1 MSYNVFTKHD
11 SEVIAVTR
19 QKAMGMLLTVGLL
32 AVLSIASFADTKPI
46 PRLIEM
52 VSTDAIPEF
61 RLAAARTL
69 VAAHLFI
76 ERPLSE
82 LDPLIQKIERERGF
96 KELRQAVEE
105 AKQGKVI
112 SACWN
117 LPIVENPVVAGV
129 DLRAKTVEELENL
142 AIYGSS
148 PQLREAAT
156 KMMINKY
163 LTPKARLYAEWYTY
177 RLRAEVD
184 FDAVKVQFYLWTVGV
199 APQATEIKTIALI
212 PLSQIFFAEFLITL
226 PASQVTAKL
235 KC

>member
-1 MSYNVFTKHD
+1 M
-11 SEVIAVTR
+11 TR
-19 QKAMGMLLTVGLL
+19 RLLLTVGL
-32 AVLSIASFADTKPI
+32 VLLVAMTSFADTKPI

-69 VAAHLFI
+69 VAAYLFI

-82 LDPLIQKIERERGF
+82 LDPLIQKIEKERGF

-112 SACWN
+112 SGCWN
-117 LPIVENPVVAGV
+117 LPTVENPVVAGI
-129 DLRAKTVEELENL
+129 DLRTKTIPELEQL

-163 LTPKARLYAEWYTY
+163 LTPKAKLYPEWYTY
-177 RLRAEVD
+177 RIKAEAD

-199 APQATEIKTIALI
+199 APQAVEIKTIALI

-235 KC
+235 KCNP

>member
-1 MSYNVFTKHD
+1 MM
-11 SEVIAVTR
+11 R
-19 QKAMGMLLTVGLL
+19 RLLLLTVSLVFL
-32 AVLSIASFADTKPI
+32 VTVTSWADTKPI

-52 VSTDAIPEF
+52 VSTDAIPEY

-69 VAAHLFI
+69 VAAYLFI
-76 ERPLSE
+76 GRPLSD

-105 AKQGKVI
+105 AKQEKVI

-117 LPIVENPVVAGV
+117 LPTVENPVVGGI
-129 DLRAKTVEELENL
+129 DLRTKTIPELEQL

-156 KMMINKY
+156 KMLINKY
-163 LTPKARLYAEWYTY
+163 LTPKAKLYPEWYTY
-177 RLRAEVD
+177 RIRAEAD

-199 APQATEIKTIALI
+199 APQAVEIKTIALI

-235 KC
+235 KCS

>member
-1 MSYNVFTKHD
+1 MV
-11 SEVIAVTR
+11 R
-19 QKAMGMLLTVGLL
+19 RLLLTLGL
-32 AVLSIASFADTKPI
+32 VLFVVVNAFADTKPI

-69 VAAHLFI
+69 VAAYLFI
-76 ERPLSE
+76 GAPAFGV
-82 LDPLIQKIERERGF
+82 DPLIQKIEKERGF

-117 LPIVENPVVAGV
+117 LPTVENPVVAGI
-129 DLRAKTVEELENL
+129 DLRTKTIPELEQL

-163 LTPKARLYAEWYTY
+163 LTPKAKLYPEWYTY
-177 RLRAEVD
+177 RIKAEAD

-199 APQATEIKTIALI
+199 APQAVEIKTIALI

-235 KC
+235 KCS

>member
-1 MSYNVFTKHD
+1 MV
-11 SEVIAVTR
+11 R
-19 QKAMGMLLTVGLL
+19 RLLLTLGL
-32 AVLSIASFADTKPI
+32 VLFVVVNAFADTKPI

-69 VAAHLFI
+69 VAAYLFTD
-76 ERPLSE
+76 RSLSE
-82 LDPLIQKIERERGF
+82 LDPLIQKIEKERGF

-117 LPIVENPVVAGV
+117 LPTVENPVVAGI
-129 DLRAKTVEELENL
+129 DLRNKTIPELEQL

-163 LTPKARLYAEWYTY
+163 LTPKAKLYPEWYTY
-177 RLRAEVD
+177 RIKAEVD

-199 APQATEIKTIALI
+199 APQAVEIKTIALI

-226 PASQVTAKL
+226 PASQVKAKL
-235 KC
+235 KCNP

>member
-1 MSYNVFTKHD
+1 MMRRVLYVAMSL
-11 SEVIAVTR
+11 VIAVVVTSR
-19 QKAMGMLLTVGLL
+19 
-32 AVLSIASFADTKPI
+32 ADTKPI
-46 PRLIEM
+46 PKLIEM

-69 VAAHLFI
+69 VAAYLFI
-76 ERPLSE
+76 GRPLTD

-117 LPIVENPVVAGV
+117 LPTVTNPIVAGI
-129 DLRAKTVEELENL
+129 DLRTKTIQELEQL
-142 AIYGSS
+142 AIFGGS

-163 LTPKARLYAEWYTY
+163 LTPKAKLYPEWYTY
-177 RLRAEVD
+177 RVKAEPD

-199 APQATEIKTIALI
+199 APHAVELKTIALI

-226 PASQVTAKL
+226 PAGQVLAKL
-235 KC
+235 KCS

>member
-1 MSYNVFTKHD
+1 LFTD
-11 SEVIAVTR
+11 RS
-19 QKAMGMLLTVGLL
+19 
-32 AVLSIASFADTKPI
+32 
-46 PRLIEM
+46 
-52 VSTDAIPEF
+52 
-61 RLAAARTL
+61 
-69 VAAHLFI
+69 
-76 ERPLSE
+76 LSE
-82 LDPLIQKIERERGF
+82 LDPLIQKIEKERGF

-117 LPIVENPVVAGV
+117 LPTVENPVVAGI
-129 DLRAKTVEELENL
+129 DLRTKTIPELEQL

-163 LTPKARLYAEWYTY
+163 LTPKAKLYPEWYTY
-177 RLRAEVD
+177 RIKAEVD

-199 APQATEIKTIALI
+199 APQAVEIKTIALI

-226 PASQVTAKL
+226 PASQVKAKL
-235 KC
+235 KCNP

>member
-1 MSYNVFTKHD
+1 M
-11 SEVIAVTR
+11 TR
-19 QKAMGMLLTVGLL
+19 RLLLTVGLVFL
-32 AVLSIASFADTKPI
+32 VAMASFADTKPI

-69 VAAHLFI
+69 VAAYLFI
-76 ERPLSE
+76 ERSLSE
-82 LDPLIQKIERERGF
+82 LDPLIQKIEKERGF

-112 SACWN
+112 SGCWN
-117 LPIVENPVVAGV
+117 LPTVENPVVAGI
-129 DLRAKTVEELENL
+129 DLRTKTIPELEQL

-163 LTPKARLYAEWYTY
+163 LTPKAKLYPEWYTY
-177 RLRAEVD
+177 RIKAEAD

-199 APQATEIKTIALI
+199 APQAIEIKTIALI

-235 KC
+235 KCS

>member
-1 MSYNVFTKHD
+1 MV
-11 SEVIAVTR
+11 R
-19 QKAMGMLLTVGLL
+19 RLLLTLGL
-32 AVLSIASFADTKPI
+32 VLFVVVNAFADTKPI

-69 VAAHLFI
+69 VAAYLFI

-82 LDPLIQKIERERGF
+82 LDPLIQKIEKERGF

-117 LPIVENPVVAGV
+117 LPTVENPVVAGI
-129 DLRAKTVEELENL
+129 DLRTKTIPELEQL

-163 LTPKARLYAEWYTY
+163 LTPKAKLYPEWYTY
-177 RLRAEVD
+177 RIKAEVD

-199 APQATEIKTIALI
+199 APQAVEIKTIALI

-235 KC
+235 KCS

>member
-1 MSYNVFTKHD
+1 M
-11 SEVIAVTR
+11 TR
-19 QKAMGMLLTVGLL
+19 RLLYVTVGLVFL
-32 AVLSIASFADTKPI
+32 LTLVSWADTKPI

-69 VAAHLFI
+69 VAAYLFTD
-76 ERPLSE
+76 RSLSE
-82 LDPLIQKIERERGF
+82 LDPLIRKIEQERGF

-117 LPIVENPVVAGV
+117 LPTVETPVVAGI
-129 DLRAKTVEELENL
+129 DLRTKTIAELEQL

-163 LTPKARLYAEWYTY
+163 LTPKAKLYPEWYTY
-177 RLRAEVD
+177 RIRAEVD

-199 APQATEIKTIALI
+199 APQAVEIKTIALI

-235 KC
+235 KCS

>member
-1 MSYNVFTKHD
+1 MMRRLLFITTSLVLL
-11 SEVIAVTR
+11 VVT
-19 QKAMGMLLTVGLL
+19 V
-32 AVLSIASFADTKPI
+32 SWADTKPI
-46 PRLIEM
+46 PRLVEM

-69 VAAHLFI
+69 VAAYLFLD
-76 ERPLSE
+76 RPLSE
-82 LDPLIQKIERERGF
+82 LDPLIRKIEQERGF

-112 SACWN
+112 SGCWN
-117 LPIVENPVVAGV
+117 LPTVENPVVAGI
-129 DLRAKTVEELENL
+129 DLRTKTVAELEEL

-163 LTPKARLYAEWYTY
+163 LTPKAKLYPEWYTY
-177 RLRAEVD
+177 RIRAEVD

-199 APQATEIKTIALI
+199 APQAVEIKTIALI

-235 KC
+235 KCN

>member
-1 MSYNVFTKHD
+1 M
-11 SEVIAVTR
+11 TR
-19 QKAMGMLLTVGLL
+19 RLLLTLGLVFL
-32 AVLSIASFADTKPI
+32 AVVTAFADTKPI

-69 VAAHLFI
+69 VAAYLFI
-76 ERPLSE
+76 GRPLSE

-117 LPIVENPVVAGV
+117 LPTVENPVVGGV
-129 DLRAKTVEELENL
+129 DLRTKTVAELEQL

-148 PQLREAAT
+148 SQLREAAT

-163 LTPKARLYAEWYTY
+163 LTPKAKLYPEWYTY
-177 RLRAEVD
+177 RIKAEVD

-199 APQATEIKTIALI
+199 APQAVEIKTIALV

-235 KC
+235 KCS

>member
-1 MSYNVFTKHD
+1 M
-11 SEVIAVTR
+11 R
-19 QKAMGMLLTVGLL
+19 QKSIRLSLVAVVLVVLLNTVS
-32 AVLSIASFADTKPI
+32 VADTKPI

-61 RLAAARTL
+61 RLSAARTL
-69 VAAHLFI
+69 VAAYLFI
-76 ERPLSE
+76 GRPLSD

-105 AKQGKVI
+105 AKRGQVI
-112 SACWN
+112 SACWG
-117 LPIVENPVVAGV
+117 LPTVENPTVSGI
-129 DLRAKTVEELENL
+129 DLRTKTIQELEQL
-142 AIYGSS
+142 AIFGSS

-163 LTPKARLYAEWYTY
+163 LTPKAKLYPEWYTY
-177 RLRAEVD
+177 RIKAEED

-199 APQATEIKTIALI
+199 SPHAVEIKTIALI

>member
-1 MSYNVFTKHD
+1 MKQRLLLVTVGLVF
-11 SEVIAVTR
+11 
-19 QKAMGMLLTVGLL
+19 LLTV
-32 AVLSIASFADTKPI
+32 VSWADTKPI

-69 VAAHLFI
+69 VAAYLFI
-76 ERPLSE
+76 GRSLSE

-117 LPIVENPVVAGV
+117 LPTVENPVVAGI
-129 DLRAKTVEELENL
+129 DLRTKTISELEQL
-142 AIYGSS
+142 AIYGGSS
-148 PQLREAAT
+148 QLREAAT
-156 KMMINKY
+156 KMLINKY
-163 LTPKARLYAEWYTY
+163 LTPKAKLYPEWYTY
-177 RLRAEVD
+177 RIKAEVD

-199 APQATEIKTIALI
+199 APQAVEIKTIALI

-235 KC
+235 KCS

>member
-1 MSYNVFTKHD
+1 MTRRLLF
-11 SEVIAVTR
+11 VIASLVF
-19 QKAMGMLLTVGLL
+19 LL
-32 AVLSIASFADTKPI
+32 VLDSWADTKPI

-69 VAAHLFI
+69 VAAYLFI
-76 ERPLSE
+76 GRPLSE
-82 LDPLIQKIERERGF
+82 LDPLIQKIESERGF

-117 LPIVENPVVAGV
+117 LPTVENPIVAGV
-129 DLRAKTVEELENL
+129 DLRTKTIPELEQL
-142 AIYGSS
+142 AIFGRS
-148 PQLREAAT
+148 PQLREAAA

-163 LTPKARLYAEWYTY
+163 LTPKAKLYPEWYTY
-177 RLRAEVD
+177 RVKAEAD

-199 APQATEIKTIALI
+199 APQAVEIKTIALI

-226 PASQVTAKL
+226 PPSQVKAKL
-235 KC
+235 KCS

>member
-1 MSYNVFTKHD
+1 MV
-11 SEVIAVTR
+11 R
-19 QKAMGMLLTVGLL
+19 RLLLTLGL
-32 AVLSIASFADTKPI
+32 VLFVVVNAFADTKPI

-69 VAAHLFI
+69 VAAYLFI
-76 ERPLSE
+76 GRPLSE

-117 LPIVENPVVAGV
+117 LPTVENPVVGGV
-129 DLRAKTVEELENL
+129 DLRTKTVAELEQL

-148 PQLREAAT
+148 SQLREAAT

-163 LTPKARLYAEWYTY
+163 LTPKARLYPEWYTY
-177 RLRAEVD
+177 RIKAEVD

-199 APQATEIKTIALI
+199 APQAVEIKTIALI

-235 KC
+235 KCS